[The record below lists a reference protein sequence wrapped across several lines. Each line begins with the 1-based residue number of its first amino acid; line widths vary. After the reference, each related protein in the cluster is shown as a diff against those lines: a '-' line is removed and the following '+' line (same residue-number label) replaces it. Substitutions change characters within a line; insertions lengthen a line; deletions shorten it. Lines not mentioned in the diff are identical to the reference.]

1 MKKEEALALHLAD
14 NNLILG
20 QRLSEWCGHGP
31 VLEED
36 IALSNMALDYIGQ
49 ATLLF
54 KHLAEAS
61 GDTKTE
67 DDWAFLRDAWDY
79 KNFLALELPNG
90 DYAFTIARQYL
101 YSEWYNLYLIELS
114 KSSNTFLQE
123 FALKSVKEVRY
134 HLQHGRDW
142 VLRMG
147 DGTEESHARIQKAVN
162 DIWSYTGEWFIP
174 NANDTDLSSTGICP
188 NVESLH
194 QTWMENVQATLN
206 EATLQMPVSGWMHK
220 GGREGKHTEH
230 LGHLLSE
237 MQFLQR
243 TYPNSKW

>member
-54 KHLAEAS
+54 KHVAENS
-61 GDTKTE
+61 GDAKTE
-67 DDWAFLRDAWDY
+67 DDLAFLRDAWDY

-101 YSEWYNLYLIELS
+101 YSEWYNLYLTELS
-114 KSSNTFLQE
+114 KSSNIFLQE

-147 DGTEESHARIQKAVN
+147 DGTEESHARIQKAIN
-162 DIWSYTGEWFIP
+162 AIWNYTGEWFVP
-174 NANDTDLSSTGICP
+174 NANDTELSAKGICP
-188 NVESLH
+188 NVENLH
-194 QTWMENVQATLN
+194 QTWMENVQVTLN

-243 TYPNSKW
+243 AYPNSNW

>member
-20 QRLSEWCGHGP
+20 QRLAEWCGHGP

-54 KHLAEAS
+54 KHVAENS
-61 GDTKTE
+61 GDAKTE
-67 DDWAFLRDAWDY
+67 DDLAFLRDAWDY

-101 YSEWYNLYLIELS
+101 YSEWYNLYLTELS

-162 DIWSYTGEWFIP
+162 DIWSSTGEWFIP
-174 NANDTDLSSTGICP
+174 NTNDTELAASGICP

-237 MQFLQR
+237 LQFVQR
-243 TYPNSKW
+243 AYPNSKW

>member
-20 QRLSEWCGHGP
+20 QRLAEWCGHGP

-54 KHLAEAS
+54 KHVAETS
-61 GDTKTE
+61 GDAKTE

-162 DIWSYTGEWFIP
+162 DIWNYTGEWFIP
-174 NANDTDLSSTGICP
+174 NTNDADLSSTGICP

-237 MQFLQR
+237 LQFVQR
-243 TYPNSKW
+243 AYPNSKW